1 MTSARWLVNSTTL
14 AAACCLAGLTP
25 PVLAQVFKCANPD
38 GKVTYQAGPCAT
50 GERGATL
57 NLQSSASA
65 TANFGPMK
73 DGWNESE
80 RAEFKD
86 TCVAKISADFRASW
100 EQQRRPGVYPESE
113 YRESSM
119 VPYCECLARRVSAS
133 VSRAEYEAHS
143 HLITGTYVR
152 EAMAGG
158 PCKPVGRWGRELD
171 KSRIESR

>member
-38 GKVTYQAGPCAT
+38 GKVTYQAATCAT

-73 DGWNESE
+73 DGWNDSE
-80 RAEFKD
+80 RDELRD
-86 TCVAKISADFRASW
+86 SCVARISADFRGGW
-100 EQQRRPGVYPESE
+100 ERQRRPGVFPESE
-113 YRESSM
+113 YRESSFA
-119 VPYCECLARRVSAS
+119 PYCDCLARRISAS
-133 VSRAEYEAHS
+133 FTRAEFAANS
-143 HLITGTYVR
+143 HPISGAYAR
-152 EAMAGG
+152 EAEAGG